1 MGDAL
6 TRRSAAGQQTSTSIT
21 AAGTTLYC
29 IPHAGGNAAF
39 YTALAGQLPA
49 SVVCH
54 PLELPGRGRRH
65 REQLSTGMEA
75 MARDLYSR
83 MTPQTPYALFGHS
96 MGALLAL
103 LCAIQAK
110 ESGMP
115 PPRALFIS
123 GAAAPVD
130 WEQCRPP
137 ALASLPAQAMWDRV
151 AGLGGLPD
159 QIAASHEFLKY
170 LEPILRADFAAL
182 ESWTPPPMAP
192 LPVPIAVFLG
202 DRDMVTEEQ
211 ARQWRQLTSM
221 DFRLHTFPGSHFYLQ
236 DHWRSLA
243 DHISRALDPER

>member
-1 MGDAL
+1 MGDPL
-6 TRRSAAGQQTSTSIT
+6 TGRSAADPQTQTPIP
-21 AAGTTLYC
+21 AAGTLLYC

-49 SVVCH
+49 SIVCH

-65 REQLSTGMEA
+65 REPLSTGLEA

-103 LCAIQAK
+103 LCAVQAQK
-110 ESGMP
+110 DAMP
-115 PPRALFIS
+115 LPRALFIS
-123 GAAAPVD
+123 AAAAPLG

-151 AGLGGLPD
+151 ARLGGLPD
-159 QIAASHEFLKY
+159 QIAASQDFLKY

-182 ESWTPPPMAP
+182 ESWTPPPLAP
-192 LPVPIAVFLG
+192 LPVPIAVFRG

-211 ARQWRQLTSM
+211 ARQWRQLTSV

-243 DHISRALDPER
+243 DHISRALGPER